1 MAKGHNERD
10 QLIEQTGKEEEMS
23 MFPTKILLA
32 TDGSEE
38 ATLAAKTAAGIAART
53 GSELH
58 VITVGPKYSYY
69 EMPDY
74 PAHFEEVLETQKRE
88 TREMLDEQVR
98 KIEESGGTVKEAHLS
113 MGERPDRAIVDLGEK
128 LGVGLIV
135 VGSRGLGPLKRTLM
149 GSVSSSVV
157 RHAHGPVLVVRDGE
171 REVDYLPG
179 RILLALDGSEEAS
192 AAAQMAVELAE
203 RMDSELHVVHVGEVT
218 PVYHP
223 ERHGYLARYEEL
235 QEEAQRI
242 LDVQVDKVKSAGG
255 TVARAHLRMGRPD
268 EEIVVL
274 GEEIGAGI
282 IVTGSRGLGG
292 IKRALMGSVSD
303 SVVHHSPSPVLV
315 VRTGR

>member
-1 MAKGHNERD
+1 
-10 QLIEQTGKEEEMS
+10 MS
-23 MFPTKILLA
+23 IFPTKILLA

-69 EMPDY
+69 EVPDY

-98 KIEESGGTVKEAHLS
+98 TIEESGGAVKEAHLS

-171 REVDYLPG
+171 READYLPG

-192 AAAQMAVELAE
+192 AAAQTAVEIAE

-274 GEEIGAGI
+274 GEEIGAGL

-303 SVVHHSPSPVLV
+303 SVVHHSPCPVLV